1 LNPQRHDVLRLI
13 VGQGVRLIT
22 LGVIVGLIAVF
33 LTTRLLAGLLYGVET
48 IDLPTITAVA
58 LLLALV
64 AVLACWLPARRA
76 SALDPMIALR
86 QGLGF
91 SAV

>member
-1 LNPQRHDVLRLI
+1 
-13 VGQGVRLIT
+13 
-22 LGVIVGLIAVF
+22 VIAAF
-33 LTTRLLAGLLYGVET
+33 LATRLLAGLLYGVET
-48 IDLPTITAVA
+48 TDLPTITGVA

-86 QGLGF
+86 EG
-91 SAV
+91 

>member
-33 LTTRLLAGLLYGVET
+33 LTTRLLAGLPYGVET

-86 QGLGF
+86 QG
-91 SAV
+91 